1 MPLESGCGD
10 LLTYA
15 SEQLSAVPGLK
26 IIETAQKKSAIIS
39 FILEGVHPL
48 DLSTLLGLERIALRT
63 GHHCAQPLLSR
74 FGLESTA
81 RLSFAPFNTREEVDI
96 FMKSLYNGC
105 TFLRNP

>member
-1 MPLESGCGD
+1 
-10 LLTYA
+10 
-15 SEQLSAVPGLK
+15 
-26 IIETAQKKSAIIS
+26 
-39 FILEGVHPL
+39 
-48 DLSTLLGLERIALRT
+48 
-63 GHHCAQPLLSR
+63 R